1 MRLRSSATNSTMAP
15 CVISVVGGLNMDM
28 VFETLRVPDV
38 GESIDGTSLETFPGG
53 KGANTAIATYRGSHN
68 KPSGRAGTSRVGNGN
83 TVDIRVFMNGMVG
96 NDEFGRQLKARL
108 EENGI
113 DVSGVLLSEGE
124 RSGTC
129 VVMVES
135 GTGESRNLAYQ
146 GANLKWK
153 PRIPRSVTCLA
164 NGEKPDLV
172 VAHLG
177 IPREQVEK
185 VLSTATSKGVDTL
198 LNPSPALH
206 LVSST
211 FKNLTHLIMNE
222 SEAAELTSRDLGELD
237 NLAAWQSA
245 AKHFLDLGVKN
256 VVITLGAKGAYYA
269 TNNGDDGVVDAVKN
283 VKVRDA
289 TGAGDTFV
297 GNYSIEYITQK
308 HEGTWDIV
316 KAIDRACKASAKTIE
331 RFGAQE
337 AIPWAD
343 ETDA

>member
-1 MRLRSSATNSTMAP
+1 MAP

-28 VFETLRVPDV
+28 VIETWRVPGV
-38 GESIDGTSLETFPGG
+38 GESMDGTSLDNYPGG
-53 KGANTAIATYRGSHN
+53 KGANTAIATYRASHIKPGSGAGHGRGEAEGSSSVGDSD
-68 KPSGRAGTSRVGNGN
+68 KPE
-83 TVDIRVFMNGMVG
+83 IRVFMNGMVG
-96 NDEFGRQLKARL
+96 NDEFGTQLKARL

-113 DVSGVLLSEGE
+113 DVSGVLTADGE

-153 PRIPRSVTCLA
+153 PREPNSVLCLA
-164 NGEKPDLV
+164 GGEKPDLV
-172 VAHLG
+172 IAHLG

-185 VLSTATSKGVDTL
+185 VLPTASKKGVDTL

-211 FKNLTHLIMNE
+211 YKNLTHLIMNE
-222 SEAAELTSRDLGELD
+222 SEAAELSGRDIEELN
-237 NLAAWQSA
+237 NLTAWQTA
-245 AKHFLDLGVKN
+245 AKHFLRLGVKN

-269 TNNGDDGVVDAVKN
+269 TNKGEDGIVDAVKN
-283 VKVRDA
+283 VDVKDA

-297 GNYSIEYITQK
+297 GNYATEYIKQK
-308 HEGTWDIV
+308 QGGEWDIV
-316 KAIDRACKASAKTIE
+316 KAITRACKASAKTIE

-337 AIPWAD
+337 SIPWAD
-343 ETDA
+343 EIDS